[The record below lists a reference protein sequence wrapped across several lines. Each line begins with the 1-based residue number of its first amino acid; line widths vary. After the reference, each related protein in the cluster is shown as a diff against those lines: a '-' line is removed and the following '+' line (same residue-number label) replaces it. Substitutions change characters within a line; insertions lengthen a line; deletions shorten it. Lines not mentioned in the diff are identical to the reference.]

1 MNSIIKLNGNS
12 GNRIWGTYY
21 GVPNNI
27 THGTIKNIR
36 VTETGV
42 YILGTTTTPGT
53 YYGEEGAHLASSSDG
68 WDLFITKF
76 NDSGNR
82 TWTTYLNTAGI
93 ELILSSNHNLDVKD
107 DKIIVSGSTT
117 GNQNIATPGAFQDV
131 KPSANSVFDIFFL
144 CSTHLVYIYLLL
156 IMEDL

>member
-1 MNSIIKLNGNS
+1 VNSIIKLNGNS
-12 GNRIWGTYY
+12 GSRIWGTYY
-21 GVPNNI
+21 GVPNNV

-42 YILGTTTTPGT
+42 YVLGNYHSRNILRRRRGTFSDG
-53 YYGEEGAHLASSSDG
+53 SDG

-107 DKIIVSGSTT
+107 DKIIVSGSTV
-117 GNQNIATPGAFQDV
+117 GNQNMATPGAFQEV
-131 KPSANSVFDIFFL
+131 KPSANSVFDIFFP
-144 CSTHLVYIYLLL
+144 CSTHPVYIYLLL
-156 IMEDL
+156 IMEGL